1 MPFLSLKK
9 LKVPKY
15 NHNVDSEK
23 NKVLQKMFKPFVP
36 ILIGCF
42 AVDQLSIGR
51 KIQAN
56 DEHQNSD

>member
-1 MPFLSLKK
+1 VTKYKSKVNHK
-9 LKVPKY
+9 LE
-15 NHNVDSEK
+15 SEK
-23 NKVLQKMFKPFVP
+23 IKVSQKIFKPFTP